1 MSGNYAITVFSTLS
15 NFDMFVVYLFLALL
29 IISILASIGGTFLRV
44 VMQETSLDRKQISGE
59 CIEIGAFALNFLT
72 YPWGFIGGRP
82 YSNPSPKIEHPPI
95 LLVHGY
101 GLNRLSMF
109 FVSLYLKNKGYP
121 HIWSI
126 NHPVYKDDILLFAE
140 ELDQKIRWY
149 CHITQQPNVTIIA
162 HSMGGIVSAIAHKQH
177 NSPIHKLVTL
187 GTPWRGTKMH
197 MLGIGKHVKQMA
209 PEHPVIKNL
218 SVPKIPHL
226 AIWTKQDWIL
236 LPNEN
241 AIREELNHISVEHIG
256 HFGLLLHHRVFRLI
270 HQYIQQDDSQPTDSI
285 CHR

>member
-1 MSGNYAITVFSTLS
+1 MISVSASFCGTL
-15 NFDMFVVYLFLALL
+15 
-29 IISILASIGGTFLRV
+29 LRV
-44 VMQETSLDRKQISGE
+44 VTQETSLDRKQLSGE
-59 CIEIGAFALNFLT
+59 CIEIGAFALNLLT
-72 YPWGFIGGRP
+72 YPWGFFGGRP
-82 YSNPSPKIEHPPI
+82 YNNPQSKINHPPI

-109 FVSLYLKNKGYP
+109 FVDLYLRKRGYP

-126 NHPVYKDDILLFAE
+126 NHPVHKDDILLFAE

-149 CHITQQPNVTIIA
+149 SHVTQKPTITVIA
-162 HSMGGIVSAIAHKQH
+162 HSMGGIVSAIALKKY

-187 GTPWRGTKMH
+187 GTPWKGTKMH

-209 PEHPVIKNL
+209 PEHPIIKNL
-218 SVPKIPHL
+218 TVPSIPHL

-241 AIREELNHISVEHIG
+241 AIREGLHNTYVEHIG
-256 HFGLLLHHRVFRLI
+256 HFGLLIHHRVFALI
-270 HQYIQQDDSQPTDSI
+270 HQYIQQDDTQPPDSL